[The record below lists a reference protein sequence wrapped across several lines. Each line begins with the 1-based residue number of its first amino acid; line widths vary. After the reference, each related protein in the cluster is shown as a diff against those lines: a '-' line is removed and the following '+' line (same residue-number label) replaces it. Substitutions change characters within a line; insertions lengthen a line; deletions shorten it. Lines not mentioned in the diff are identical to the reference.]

1 MGRLLL
7 PFSLSASIVAAD
19 TIDAVKLVYCG
30 TPTFAVPS
38 LEALVRA
45 GNDVRLVVTQPDR
58 PKGRGMELAPSPVKQ
73 KASELGLA
81 IAQPAQIK
89 NNAEF
94 RAQLEALAP
103 DCIVVVGYGRIIPR
117 WMLELPRHGNINL
130 HASLLPKYRGA
141 APIQW
146 AIANGETITGNTT
159 MRIDEGLD
167 TGDILLQR
175 EMAIAADETSV
186 TLAPRLAAMGAE
198 LLVETLAALD
208 AGQLQPT
215 PQDHAHATL
224 APILTR
230 GDGRVDFARDAQT
243 IYHRYRGFQPWP
255 GAFTTFRGKQ
265 LTLHAISVASPQH
278 AIGAPDLPAFGGLGM
293 NYGRAGDPTVTGA
306 LALAES
312 SIAVSGEQLLA
323 GCGAQTAIAIHELQ
337 LEGKRRMSAREFI
350 NGYQPKNGERLG

>member
-1 MGRLLL
+1 
-7 PFSLSASIVAAD
+7 
-19 TIDAVKLVYCG
+19 
-30 TPTFAVPS
+30 
-38 LEALVRA
+38 
-45 GNDVRLVVTQPDR
+45 
-58 PKGRGMELAPSPVKQ
+58 MELAPSPVKQ
-73 KASELGLA
+73 KACELGLA

-94 RAQLEALAP
+94 RAQLEAIEP

-146 AIANGETITGNTT
+146 AIANGETVTGNTT

-175 EMAIAADETSV
+175 EMAIAADDTSL
-186 TLAPRLAAMGAE
+186 TLAPRLALMGAE
-198 LLVETLAALD
+198 LLVKTVTALD
-208 AGQLQPT
+208 AGQLEPM
-215 PQDHAHATL
+215 PQDNARATL

-230 GDGRVDFARDAQT
+230 EDGRIDFARDAPA
-243 IYHRYRGFQPWP
+243 ICNRHRGFQPWP

-265 LTLHAISVASPQH
+265 LTLHAISVAT
-278 AIGAPDLPAFGGLGM
+278 GAPTLQV
-293 NYGRAGDPTVTGA
+293 GD
-306 LALAES
+306 
-312 SIAVSGEQLLA
+312 IAVQGEELVA
-323 GCGAQTAIAIHELQ
+323 GCGAQSAIAIHELQ

-350 NGYQPKNGERLG
+350 NGYQPKTGEKLGERLG